1 MAYDKLFP
9 MKYSVN
15 SDVATWRVLDGEA
28 VIINNQTSYYYSLNR
43 TGTFVWNLLI
53 DNEMTLDEIVENVSS
68 SYELEGDE
76 IRGDI
81 TAILDNL
88 YNEKLLER
96 K

>member
-1 MAYDKLFP
+1 MAYDKLFL

>member
-1 MAYDKLFP
+1 

>member
-1 MAYDKLFP
+1 

-81 TAILDNL
+81 TAILENL

>member
-1 MAYDKLFP
+1 

-15 SDVATWRVLDGEA
+15 SDIATWRILDGEA
-28 VIINNQTSYYYSLNR
+28 VIINNQTSYYYSLNK
-43 TGTFVWNLLI
+43 TGTFVWNLLV
-53 DNEMTLDEIVENVSS
+53 DNEMTLDEIVDNVSS
-68 SYELEGDE
+68 SYELGGDE

>member
-1 MAYDKLFP
+1 VINLFL
-9 MKYSVN
+9 MRYSVN
-15 SDVATWRVLDGEA
+15 SKIATWRVLDGEA

-43 TGTFVWNLLI
+43 TGTFVWNLLV
-53 DNEMTLDEIVENVSS
+53 DNEMTTDEIVENASS
-68 SYELEGDE
+68 RYMLDGDE

-88 YNEKLLER
+88 YNEELLQR

>member
-1 MAYDKLFP
+1 MINLFP

-15 SDVATWRVLDGEA
+15 SVVATWRILDGEA

-43 TGTFVWNLLI
+43 TGTFVWNLLV
-53 DNEMTLDEIVENVSS
+53 DNEMSVDEIVEKVGSE
-68 SYELEGDE
+68 YELDGDE

-81 TAILDNL
+81 TAIPDNL

>member
-15 SDVATWRVLDGEA
+15 SNVATWRVLDGEA

-43 TGTFVWNLLI
+43 TGTFVWNLLV
-53 DNEMTLDEIVENVSS
+53 DNEMTLDEIVENVGSR
-68 SYELEGDE
+68 YELEGDE

-81 TAILDNL
+81 TAILDSLCSEN
-88 YNEKLLER
+88 LLER

>member
-1 MAYDKLFP
+1 MINLFP

-28 VIINNQTSYYYSLNR
+28 VIINNQTSYYYSLNK
-43 TGTFVWNLLI
+43 TGTYVWNLLV
-53 DNEMTLDEIVENVSS
+53 DNEMSLDEIVENVGTE
-68 SYELEGDE
+68 YELSGED

-81 TAILDNL
+81 TAILENL
-88 YNEKLLER
+88 YKEKLVER

>member
-1 MAYDKLFP
+1 MINLFP

-28 VIINNQTSYYYSLNR
+28 VIINNQTSYYYSLNK
-43 TGTFVWNLLI
+43 TGTYVWNLLV
-53 DNEMTLDEIVENVSS
+53 DNEMSLDEIVKNVGTE
-68 SYELEGDE
+68 YELSGED

-81 TAILDNL
+81 TAILENL
-88 YNEKLLER
+88 YKEKLVER

>member
-1 MAYDKLFP
+1 

-43 TGTFVWNLLI
+43 TGTFVWNLLV

-68 SYELEGDE
+68 TYGLDGDE

-81 TAILDNL
+81 TSILDNL
-88 YNEKLLER
+88 YNEKLLAR

>member
-1 MAYDKLFP
+1 

-15 SDVATWRVLDGEA
+15 SNVATWRVLDGEA

-43 TGTFVWNLLI
+43 TGTFVWNLLV
-53 DNEMTLDEIVENVSS
+53 DNEMTLDEIVENVGSR
-68 SYELEGDE
+68 YELEGDE

-81 TAILDNL
+81 TAILDSLCSEN
-88 YNEKLLER
+88 LLER

>member
-1 MAYDKLFP
+1 

-15 SDVATWRVLDGEA
+15 SGVATWRVLDGEA

-43 TGTFVWNLLI
+43 TGTFVWNLLV

-68 SYELEGDE
+68 TYGLDGDE
-76 IRGDI
+76 IKGDI
-81 TAILDNL
+81 TSILDNL

>member
-1 MAYDKLFP
+1 

-15 SDVATWRVLDGEA
+15 SDIATWRILDGEA

>member
-15 SDVATWRVLDGEA
+15 SDIATWRILDGEA

-43 TGTFVWNLLI
+43 TGTFVWNLLV

>member
-1 MAYDKLFP
+1 

-15 SDVATWRVLDGEA
+15 SDIATWRILDGEA

-43 TGTFVWNLLI
+43 TGTFVWNLLV

>member
-1 MAYDKLFP
+1 

-15 SDVATWRVLDGEA
+15 SDIATWRILDGEA

-43 TGTFVWNLLI
+43 TGTFVWNLLV
-53 DNEMTLDEIVENVSS
+53 DNEMTLDEIVDNVSS

>member
-1 MAYDKLFP
+1 

-43 TGTFVWNLLI
+43 TGTFVWNLLV

>member
-1 MAYDKLFP
+1 

-28 VIINNQTSYYYSLNR
+28 VIINNQTSYYYSLNG
-43 TGTFVWNLLI
+43 TGTFVWNLLV

-68 SYELEGDE
+68 RYELEGDE